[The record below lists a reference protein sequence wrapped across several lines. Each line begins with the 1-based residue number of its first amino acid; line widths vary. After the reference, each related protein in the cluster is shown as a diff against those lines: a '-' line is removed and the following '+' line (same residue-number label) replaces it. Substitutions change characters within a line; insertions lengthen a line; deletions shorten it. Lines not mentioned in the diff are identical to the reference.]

1 MFRFLRDAGC
11 AGESEMR
18 QREDSYMNI
27 LQKLKDGANRAT
39 EKAQNVVEINKL
51 NGQIAEIEQQKNSY
65 YLQMG
70 RVFYEGYRRQDMS
83 DAEQE
88 MIELAQTCDGLQEQI
103 LSIRNRIAVLKNE
116 RICDCGRVVA
126 LDANFCPYCG
136 SKLPNLMDPGVS
148 IPQESQAQERR
159 VAFDQQEYAAAEE
172 ERIEQDERPG
182 YEYRSNQDTFESD
195 FKSDPYE
202 PDSFESDPYE
212 PKPQR
217 QHEGDELPEPVIDP
231 EQLRLEKEEQEREQ
245 RRWEELER
253 ERERQLEL
261 DRRIRFW
268 QENNQSQDY
277 VGDDEAVRDTVKCQ
291 ICSVDLPKGS
301 KWCPRCGAEQI

>member
-1 MFRFLRDAGC
+1 
-11 AGESEMR
+11 
-18 QREDSYMNI
+18 MNI

-39 EKAQNVVEINKL
+39 EKAQHVVEVNKL
-51 NGQIAEIEQQKNSY
+51 NSQIAEIEQQKNSY

-70 RVFYEGYRRQDMS
+70 KAFYDGYRQQDMR
-83 DAEQE
+83 DAEKE
-88 MIELAQTCDGLQEQI
+88 MVELAQTCDGLQDQI
-103 LSIRNRIAVLKNE
+103 ESIRNRIAVLKNE
-116 RICDCGRVVA
+116 RICECGRVVA

-136 SKLPNLMDPGVS
+136 NKLSNLMDPEETISEEPKV
-148 IPQESQAQERR
+148 QERTR
-159 VAFDQQEYAAAEE
+159 GIFDQHEYAAAEE
-172 ERIEQDERPG
+172 ELPEQDERLS
-182 YEYRSNQDTFESD
+182 YDYRSNPDSYASDAFEA
-195 FKSDPYE
+195 DPYE
-202 PDSFESDPYE
+202 PE
-212 PKPQR
+212 PEQQP
-217 QHEGDELPEPVIDP
+217 EEDDLSEPVIDP
-231 EQLRLEKEEQEREQ
+231 EQLRLEKEEQERDL

-277 VGDDEAVRDTVKCQ
+277 VGDDEETRDTVKCQ

>member
-1 MFRFLRDAGC
+1 
-11 AGESEMR
+11 
-18 QREDSYMNI
+18 MNI

-39 EKAQNVVEINKL
+39 EKAQHVVEVNKL
-51 NGQIAEIEQQKNSY
+51 NSQIAEIEQQKNSY

-70 RVFYEGYRRQDMS
+70 KAFYEGYRQQDMR
-83 DAEQE
+83 DAEKE
-88 MIELAQTCDGLQEQI
+88 MVELAQTCDGLQDQI
-103 LSIRNRIAVLKNE
+103 ESIRNRIAVLKNE
-116 RICDCGRVVA
+116 RICECGRVVA

-136 SKLPNLMDPGVS
+136 NKLSNLIDPEETTSEEPKV
-148 IPQESQAQERR
+148 QERR
-159 VAFDQQEYAAAEE
+159 GIFDQHEYAAAEE
-172 ERIEQDERPG
+172 ELPEQDERVS
-182 YEYRSNQDTFESD
+182 YDYRSNPDS
-195 FKSDPYE
+195 YE

-212 PKPQR
+212 PEPER
-217 QHEGDELPEPVIDP
+217 QHEEDDLSEPIVDA
-231 EQLRLEKEEQEREQ
+231 EQLRMEKEEQEREL

-277 VGDDEAVRDTVKCQ
+277 VGDDEVTRDTVKCQ